1 MELSNSPVGAGNYGY
16 DMNEQTIL
24 ALDVGERRIGV
35 AISSV
40 EARIAAPLTTI
51 AAQPP
56 ERAIAQIARLVH
68 ERNVCRVV
76 VGLPLTMRGE
86 HGPQAEVVQRF
97 ADALRTCLP
106 CPVEMF
112 DERLT
117 SVAAEQMLRNLGLKP
132 TKIKA
137 QIDQV
142 AASII
147 LQDYLDAQRT
157 NADQTY
163 EAPHSSD

>member
-1 MELSNSPVGAGNYGY
+1 
-16 DMNEQTIL
+16 MNEQTIL
-24 ALDVGERRIGV
+24 GLDVGERRIGV
-35 AISSV
+35 AISDV

-51 AAQPP
+51 PAYPP
-56 ERAIAQIARLVH
+56 ERAIAQIARLVA
-68 ERNVCRVV
+68 ERGVRRVV

-86 HGPQAEVVQRF
+86 HGPQAAAVQRF
-97 ADALRTCLP
+97 VDALAAVLN

-117 SVAAEQMLRNLGLKP
+117 SVAAEQMLRNLGVKP
-132 TKIKA
+132 AKIKE

-147 LQDYLDAQRT
+147 LQDYLDARR
-157 NADQTY
+157 N
-163 EAPHSSD
+163 PF

>member
-1 MELSNSPVGAGNYGY
+1 MQSYPANVNTI
-16 DMNEQTIL
+16 NEQTIL
-24 ALDVGERRIGV
+24 GLDVGERRIGV
-35 AISSV
+35 AISDAS
-40 EARIAAPLTTI
+40 ARIAAPLTTI
-51 AAQPP
+51 AAHPP
-56 ERAIAQIARLVH
+56 ERAIAQIARLVA
-68 ERNVCRVV
+68 ERGVTRVV

-86 HGPQAEVVQRF
+86 HGPQAVAVQRF
-97 ADALRTCLP
+97 ADALAAALT

-132 TKIKA
+132 AKIKE

-147 LQDYLDAQRT
+147 LQDYLDAKAQSEQRRR
-157 NADQTY
+157 
-163 EAPHSSD
+163 EW

>member
-1 MELSNSPVGAGNYGY
+1 
-16 DMNEQTIL
+16 MNDQIIL

-35 AISSV
+35 AISDAD
-40 EARIAAPLTTI
+40 ARIAAPLTTI
-51 AAQPP
+51 NAHTP
-56 ERAIAQIARLVH
+56 ERAIAQIMQLVQ
-68 ERNVCRVV
+68 ERGVSRVV

-86 HGPQAEVVQRF
+86 RGPQAEVVQRF
-97 ADALRTCLP
+97 ADTLSSALS

-132 TKIKA
+132 AKIKA

-147 LQDYLDAQRT
+147 LQDYLDARRS
-157 NADQTY
+157 NPNRSH
-163 EAPHSSD
+163 ELPHSSD

>member
-1 MELSNSPVGAGNYGY
+1 
-16 DMNEQTIL
+16 MNDQIIL

-35 AISSV
+35 AISDAD
-40 EARIAAPLTTI
+40 ARIAAPLTTI
-51 AAQPP
+51 NAHPP
-56 ERAIAQIARLVH
+56 ERAIAQIVRLVQ
-68 ERNVCRVV
+68 ERGVSRVV

-86 HGPQAEVVQRF
+86 RGPQAEVVQRF
-97 ADALRTCLP
+97 ADTLSNALS

-132 TKIKA
+132 AKIKA

-147 LQDYLDAQRT
+147 LQDYLDARRS
-157 NADQTY
+157 NPNRSH
-163 EAPHSSD
+163 ELPHSSD

>member
-1 MELSNSPVGAGNYGY
+1 
-16 DMNEQTIL
+16 MNDQIIL

-35 AISSV
+35 AISDAN
-40 EARIAAPLTTI
+40 ARIAAPLTTI
-51 AAQPP
+51 NAHPP
-56 ERAIAQIARLVH
+56 ERAIAQIVQLVQ
-68 ERNVCRVV
+68 ERGVSRVV

-86 HGPQAEVVQRF
+86 RGPQAEVVQHF
-97 ADALRTCLP
+97 ADTLSSALS

-132 TKIKA
+132 AKIKA

-147 LQDYLDAQRT
+147 LQDYLDARRS
-157 NADQTY
+157 NPNRSH
-163 EAPHSSD
+163 ELPHSSD

>member
-1 MELSNSPVGAGNYGY
+1 
-16 DMNEQTIL
+16 
-24 ALDVGERRIGV
+24 
-35 AISSV
+35 
-40 EARIAAPLTTI
+40 
-51 AAQPP
+51 
-56 ERAIAQIARLVH
+56 
-68 ERNVCRVV
+68 
-76 VGLPLTMRGE
+76 
-86 HGPQAEVVQRF
+86 
-97 ADALRTCLP
+97 
-106 CPVEMF
+106 MF

-163 EAPHSSD
+163 ETPHSSD

>member
-1 MELSNSPVGAGNYGY
+1 
-16 DMNEQTIL
+16 MNDQIIL

-35 AISSV
+35 AISDAD
-40 EARIAAPLTTI
+40 ARIAAPLTTI
-51 AAQPP
+51 NAHTP
-56 ERAIAQIARLVH
+56 ERAIAQIMQLVQ
-68 ERNVCRVV
+68 ERGVSRVV

-86 HGPQAEVVQRF
+86 RGPQAEVVQRF
-97 ADALRTCLP
+97 ADTLSSALS

-132 TKIKA
+132 AKIKA

-147 LQDYLDAQRT
+147 LQDYL
-157 NADQTY
+157 NARRSNPNRSH
-163 EAPHSSD
+163 ELPHSSD

>member
-1 MELSNSPVGAGNYGY
+1 
-16 DMNEQTIL
+16 MNEQTIL
-24 ALDVGERRIGV
+24 GLDVGERRIGV
-35 AISSV
+35 AISDV

-51 AAQPP
+51 PAHPP
-56 ERAIAQIARLVH
+56 ERAIAQIARLVA
-68 ERNVCRVV
+68 ERGVRRVV

-86 HGPQAEVVQRF
+86 HGPQAAAIQRF
-97 ADALRTCLP
+97 VDALAAVLN

-117 SVAAEQMLRNLGLKP
+117 SVAAEQMLRNLGVKP
-132 TKIKA
+132 AKIKE

-147 LQDYLDAQRT
+147 LQDYLDARR
-157 NADQTY
+157 N
-163 EAPHSSD
+163 PF

>member
-1 MELSNSPVGAGNYGY
+1 MQSYPANVNTT
-16 DMNEQTIL
+16 NEQTIL
-24 ALDVGERRIGV
+24 GLDVGERRIGV
-35 AISSV
+35 AISDAS
-40 EARIAAPLTTI
+40 ARIAAPLTTI
-51 AAQPP
+51 AANPP
-56 ERAIAQIARLVH
+56 ERAIAQIARLVA
-68 ERNVCRVV
+68 ERSVTQVV

-86 HGPQAEVVQRF
+86 HGPQAVAVQRF
-97 ADALRTCLP
+97 ADALAAVLT

-132 TKIKA
+132 AKIKE

-147 LQDYLDAQRT
+147 LQDYLDAKAQSEQRRG
-157 NADQTY
+157 
-163 EAPHSSD
+163 EG

>member
-1 MELSNSPVGAGNYGY
+1 
-16 DMNEQTIL
+16 MNEQTIL
-24 ALDVGERRIGV
+24 GLDVGERRIGV
-35 AISSV
+35 AISDV

-51 AAQPP
+51 SAYPL
-56 ERAIAQIARLVH
+56 ERAIAQIARLVA
-68 ERNVCRVV
+68 ERGVRRVV
-76 VGLPLTMRGE
+76 VGLPLTLRGE
-86 HGPQAEVVQRF
+86 HGPQAAAVQRF
-97 ADALRTCLP
+97 VDALSAVLN

-132 TKIKA
+132 AKIKE

-147 LQDYLDAQRT
+147 LQDYLDAKTQSKQRRS
-157 NADQTY
+157 
-163 EAPHSSD
+163 EG

>member
-1 MELSNSPVGAGNYGY
+1 
-16 DMNEQTIL
+16 MNEQTIL

-51 AAQPP
+51 AAHPL
-56 ERAIAQIARLVH
+56 ERAIAQIARLVN
-68 ERNVCRVV
+68 ERNVCRVI

-86 HGPQAEVVQRF
+86 YGPQAEVVQRF
-97 ADALRTCLP
+97 ADALRTSLP

>member
-1 MELSNSPVGAGNYGY
+1 
-16 DMNEQTIL
+16 D
-24 ALDVGERRIGV
+24 
-35 AISSV
+35 V

-51 AAQPP
+51 PAHPP
-56 ERAIAQIARLVH
+56 ERAIGQIARLVA
-68 ERNVCRVV
+68 ERGVRRVV

-86 HGPQAEVVQRF
+86 HGPQAAAVQRF
-97 ADALRTCLP
+97 VDALAAVLN

-132 TKIKA
+132 AKIKE

-147 LQDYLDAQRT
+147 LQDYL
-157 NADQTY
+157 NARRN
-163 EAPHSSD
+163 PF